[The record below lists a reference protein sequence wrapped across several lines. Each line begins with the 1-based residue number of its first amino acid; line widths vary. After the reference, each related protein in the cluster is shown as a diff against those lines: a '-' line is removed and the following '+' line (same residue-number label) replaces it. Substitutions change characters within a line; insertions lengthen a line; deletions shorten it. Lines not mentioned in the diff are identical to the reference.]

1 MTMQDVAD
9 ADVARLR
16 GELLGTLARMQN
28 GMETLTSKLPNH
40 AAPGYALTFRV
51 DAALEARLAR
61 FMRASGITNRA
72 GALRYLLCMGLTREE
87 TRQACSRGQIR

>member
-1 MTMQDVAD
+1 MTMHDVAD

-16 GELLGTLARMQN
+16 GELQDTLGRMQHS
-28 GMETLTSKLPNH
+28 MERLTSKLP
-40 AAPGYALTFRV
+40 ARTGQALTLRV

-61 FMRASGITNRA
+61 FMRASGITNQA

-87 TRQACSRGQIR
+87 TRMACERRAG